1 VHIIL
6 NKRKIKQFPFETIL
20 CIMQNM
26 KQFKTYSL
34 GLTQAKSFRLFKY
47 NADQVLKEYGIN
59 SIEWAT
65 LGLIY
70 EDNKN
75 CIAINKKQIAEKLG
89 LKKPFITKLI
99 QSLKKKKLVREIVN
113 EKDMRSENI
122 ELTEKGLEFVEKVE
136 DYLYTIYSKFLF
148 AVGEKEFSDYYKFI
162 QKVATYSD
170 SLRKE
175 YSLGDLKA

>member
-1 VHIIL
+1 
-6 NKRKIKQFPFETIL
+6 
-20 CIMQNM
+20 MQNM

-47 NADQVLKEYGIN
+47 NADQVLNQYGIN

-75 CIAINKKQIAEKLG
+75 CVAINKKQISEKLG

-99 QSLKKKKLVREIVN
+99 QSLKKKKLLKEIPN
-113 EKDMRSENI
+113 AKDLRSENI
-122 ELTEKGLEFVEKVE
+122 ELTDKGLEFVEKVE
-136 DYLYTIYSKFLF
+136 SYLYDIYSKFLF
-148 AVGEKEFSDYYKFI
+148 AVGEKEFTQYYNFI
-162 QKVATYSD
+162 QKVAAYSD
-170 SLRKE
+170 SLRQE
-175 YSLGDLKA
+175 FSLDDLKA